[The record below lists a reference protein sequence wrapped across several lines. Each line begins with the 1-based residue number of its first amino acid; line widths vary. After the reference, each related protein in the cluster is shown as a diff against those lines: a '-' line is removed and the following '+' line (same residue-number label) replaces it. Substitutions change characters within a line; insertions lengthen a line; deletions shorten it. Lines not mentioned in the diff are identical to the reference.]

1 MYINEHV
8 ALKDEGN
15 RKFNMYQVFCST
27 RHELQQSCKTSS
39 GAAVNEQEKGVKTR
53 EMWSG

>member
-39 GAAVNEQEKGVKTR
+39 GAAVNE
-53 EMWSG
+53 